1 MNENLNL
8 VEILKD
14 CPKGTKL
21 YSSVFGSVELDHV
34 NIRSKYP
41 IVLRLKGREWYESL
55 TSEGKFDIEYDGE
68 CVLFPSREERD
79 WSKFNPKKERFVPP
93 CEFKDGDILSYQCK
107 GFNNR
112 SIYIYRYH
120 KIFNTSYYVALSGD
134 DNEFRIDNTEKCA
147 LNGYNDTVRFATED
161 EKKKL
166 FKAIKDNGYKWNA
179 ETKTLEKLVESKFDP
194 KTLHPFD
201 RVLVRLTK
209 DCIWNATFFSHY
221 DKEVNWGCYP
231 CVTTSCKSYDK
242 CIPYNDETKH
252 LLGTDDEAPEYYR
265 YWED

>member
-21 YSSVFGSVELDHV
+21 YSTVFGEVELEKISNDE
-34 NIRSKYP
+34 NDKYP
-41 IVLRLKGREWYESL
+41 IFIRLHDNTIDDVAKDGRYI
-55 TSEGKFDIEYDGE
+55 GIYDGE
-68 CVLFPSREERD
+68 CVLFPSKDQRD
-79 WSKFNPKKERFVPP
+79 WSKFKLKKER
-93 CEFKDGDILSYQCK
+93 
-107 GFNNR
+107 
-112 SIYIYRYH
+112 
-120 KIFNTSYYVALSGD
+120 
-134 DNEFRIDNTEKCA
+134 
-147 LNGYNDTVRFATED
+147 
-161 EKKKL
+161 
-166 FKAIKDNGYKWNA
+166 
-179 ETKTLEKLVESKFDP
+179 FDP
-194 KTLHPFD
+194 KTLMAFD
-201 RVLVRLTK
+201 KVLVRLTK

-252 LLGTDDEAPEYYR
+252 LLGTSDEAPEYYR

>member
-14 CPKGTKL
+14 CPKGTRL
-21 YSSVFGSVELDHV
+21 YSTIFGEVEFV
-34 NIRSKYP
+34 NAECLNSYP
-41 IVLRLKGREWYESL
+41 ICIITQGKYEYL
-55 TSEGKFDIEYDGE
+55 TSDGKLFNQFDGE
-68 CVLFPSREERD
+68 CILFPSKKQRD
-79 WSKFNPKKERFVPP
+79 WRKFNPKKKRFITP
-93 CEFKDGDILSYQCK
+93 CEFKDGDVLSYQCK

-120 KIFNTSYYVALSGD
+120 KRFNTSYYVALSGY
-134 DNEFRIDNTEKCA
+134 DNEFRIDNTGKWA

-179 ETKTLEKLVESKFDP
+179 ETKTLEKLIKPKFDP
-194 KTLHPFD
+194 KTLQPFD
-201 RVLVRLTK
+201 RVLVKLGSYWR
-209 DCIWNATFFSHY
+209 IEWFSNMY
-221 DKEVNWGCYP
+221 EYRGDIYYACAM
-231 CVTTSCKSYDK
+231 SSYNK

-252 LLGTDDEAPEYYR
+252 LLGTTDEAPEYYR

>member
-14 CPKGTKL
+14 CPKGM
-21 YSSVFGSVELDHV
+21 ELDCTMFD
-34 NIRSKYP
+34 NATFDGIIENRLYP
-41 IVLRLKGREWYESL
+41 IKVDVGDGPTISL
-55 TSEGKFDIEYDGE
+55 TKYGQYMDDDFAKCIIFPKGE
-68 CVLFPSREERD
+68 TT
-79 WSKFNPKKERFVPP
+79 WERFVLSHK
-93 CEFKDGDILSYQCK
+93 FKDGDILSYQCK

-134 DNEFRIDNTEKCA
+134 DNEFRIDNTGKWA

-166 FKAIKDNGYKWNA
+166 FQAIKDNGYKWNA
-179 ETKTLEKLVESKFDP
+179 ETKTLDKLVKSKFDP
-194 KTLHPFD
+194 KTLMAFD
-201 RVLVRLTK
+201 KVLVRLKK
-209 DCIWNATFFSHY
+209 DCIWHATFFSHY
-221 DKEVNWGCYP
+221 DKEVKWGCYP
-231 CVTTSCKSYDK
+231 FVTTGSRSYSE

-252 LLGTDDEAPEYYR
+252 LLGTSDEAPEYYR